1 MAKVVFMGSAEFS
14 VPSLLA
20 LTMAHEVVGVV
31 TQPDRPTG
39 RGRKVAPN
47 PVKRMVEAAGIP
59 LFQPESLRSPEAV
72 ARLAEWEFEVIV
84 VAAFGQILRRPVLEM
99 TPNGCLNVHASLLPC
114 WRGAAPIPASIL
126 AGDEETGVTI
136 MKMDPGMDT
145 GPILAQQTTSIEID
159 DTTATLLPRLA
170 ELGAQLLVEV
180 LPLYLDGYLTPQA
193 QPETGVT
200 YAPQLV
206 KADGRIDWS
215 LSAAEIDRR
224 VRAYTPW
231 PGAFTFWK
239 GTRLKVLDA
248 IPIPDWSGAEP
259 PGSVVEGDVSPLVAT
274 GEGGLWL
281 TRVQLAGKKAM
292 AAETFMRGQG
302 EFVGSVLDDSS
313 DDQAR

>member
-1 MAKVVFMGSAEFS
+1 M
-14 VPSLLA
+14 
-20 LTMAHEVVGVV
+20 
-31 TQPDRPTG
+31 
-39 RGRKVAPN
+39 
-47 PVKRMVEAAGIP
+47 
-59 LFQPESLRSPEAV
+59 
-72 ARLAEWEFEVIV
+72 LAEWEFEVIV

-99 TPNGCLNVHASLLPC
+99 TPSGCLNVHASLLPR
-114 WRGAAPIPASIL
+114 WRGAAPIPAAIL
-126 AGDEETGVTI
+126 AGDLETGVTI

-145 GPILAQQTTSIEID
+145 GPILAQQVTTIEID
-159 DTTATLLPRLA
+159 DTTATLSPRLA

-206 KADGRIDWS
+206 KVDGRIDWS

-248 IPIPDWSGAEP
+248 IPIPDWRGSDP
-259 PGSVVEGDVSPLVAT
+259 PGSVVVGDVSPLVAT

-292 AAETFMRGQG
+292 AAETFIRGQG
-302 EFVGSVLDDSS
+302 EFVGSVLGDSS